1 MASHTRRGTVFGS
14 RDRGR
19 LLRTCAPPS
28 ARGSLLGSSFV
39 LPFWFGGG
47 SEASPPSVVGTGR
60 RHGSCGSPSAAGC
73 RAPGRPGGPRAGGRR
88 ARRAFVS
95 SRVRPGPRLQP
106 SAPAEPRAPRC
117 PVIPGPA
124 LPGAACGT
132 WAVRGPPPT
141 RGSDRRAGRRAAEG
155 LPDPAVPTGTRT
167 PRARQAVWPRGDQTP
182 ANAPAAGPGR
192 RGSAVAPER
201 LGTTTPP
208 GLGMAKPPESVNLS
222 SRWPPAFIVRCGSCC
237 TEAFGPARVAARRR
251 RGRLRGAPRGRRA
264 SPSDPPRGP
273 RPAHRAARALLL
285 RQRASTARPWLRPV
299 PSICPFRQ
307 LSTRPGSRRPR
318 RRQAASAPRLC
329 SPQMLRWGFWVFR
342 LQRTFRIIFSR
353 STK

>member
-1 MASHTRRGTVFGS
+1 MAGHTRRGTVFGS

-39 LPFWFGGG
+39 LPFWFGGR

-60 RHGSCGSPSAAGC
+60 RHGSCGSPSAAG
-73 RAPGRPGGPRAGGRR
+73 
-88 ARRAFVS
+88 
-95 SRVRPGPRLQP
+95 PGPRVALAGRARAAVVP
-106 SAPAEPRAPRC
+106 GAHSCPRGSGQGLVCSRRHPRSRVPHAARSFRGPPF
-117 PVIPGPA
+117 PVRPVAPGPYE
-124 LPGAACGT
+124 
-132 WAVRGPPPT
+132 VPPPT

-237 TEAFGPARVAARRR
+237 TEAFGPARVAARRG
-251 RGRLRGAPRGRRA
+251 RGRLLGAPRGRRA
-264 SPSDPPRGP
+264 SPPDPRRGP
-273 RPAHRAARALLL
+273 RPAHRAARAPLL
-285 RQRASTARPWLRPV
+285 RQRASTACPWLRPV

-318 RRQAASAPRLC
+318 RRQVASAPRLC